1 MVNPIIPPYRPTL
14 TSAEALSKAEI
25 AANVLIRQF
34 AQVERDHLNQLYE
47 DAPARIEAL
56 SSLEHAATDEEL
68 RSKLITSFLT
78 WLGREN
84 VIATPDSTL
93 PTGQQIMDFDMPTD
107 LLIEPGQLFGTE
119 GPLEYPQ
126 NS

>member
-14 TSAEALSKAEI
+14 KSPEALAKAEV
-25 AANVLIRQF
+25 AVNEAIRQF
-34 AQVERDHLNQLYE
+34 TEVERDHLDQLYE
-47 DAPARIEAL
+47 DGPARIEAL

-78 WLGREN
+78 WLGREY

-119 GPLEYPQ
+119 ESLENPQ